1 MQWIRT
7 KIYQSVCSVDILEYT
22 GLIVLCDMY
31 TLLFT
36 LSYEEL
42 NMEYKNPCICRV
54 YIPVYRMSLTIFMMY
69 GGMNT
74 EMLGIISHFRR
85 SWYFL
90 SIPRHV
96 LIIIWTLHILKFTYT
111 IAYTDCIRPK
121 EGSLYSILY
130 NVSEWHGYTWRK
142 KNSKCSRP
150 NRSRT
155 YDLPI
160 STSGVLPLSYGWHVA
175 GKLGCLTKS
184 IVTNFPRTAWMRM
197 LNERDVFAQR
207 WSKWKWWMLSLKVFS
222 IHRIRRRKAWI
233 Y

>member
-1 MQWIRT
+1 MQWIQT

-31 TLLFT
+31 TLLST
-36 LSYEEL
+36 LSYKEL

-111 IAYTDCIRPK
+111 ITYTDCIRPWIFFRPYFHYCLSSAHHC
-121 EGSLYSILY
+121 EDHFHLRLLIIYIVWYTFIFIL
-130 NVSEWHGYTWRK
+130 STRK
-142 KNSKCSRP
+142 
-150 NRSRT
+150 
-155 YDLPI
+155 I
-160 STSGVLPLSYGWHVA
+160 SFYQV
-175 GKLGCLTKS
+175 KK
-184 IVTNFPRTAWMRM
+184 
-197 LNERDVFAQR
+197 
-207 WSKWKWWMLSLKVFS
+207 FS
-222 IHRIRRRKAWI
+222 T
-233 Y
+233 

>member
-7 KIYQSVCSVDILEYT
+7 KIYRYVCSVDILEYA

-36 LSYEEL
+36 LSYKEL

-69 GGMNT
+69 GGINT

-130 NVSEWHGYTWRK
+130 SVSEWHGYTWRK
-142 KNSKCSRP
+142 KE
-150 NRSRT
+150 
-155 YDLPI
+155 LQ
-160 STSGVLPLSYGWHVA
+160 VL
-175 GKLGCLTKS
+175 
-184 IVTNFPRTAWMRM
+184 TA
-197 LNERDVFAQR
+197 Q
-207 WSKWKWWMLSLKVFS
+207 
-222 IHRIRRRKAWI
+222 
-233 Y
+233 